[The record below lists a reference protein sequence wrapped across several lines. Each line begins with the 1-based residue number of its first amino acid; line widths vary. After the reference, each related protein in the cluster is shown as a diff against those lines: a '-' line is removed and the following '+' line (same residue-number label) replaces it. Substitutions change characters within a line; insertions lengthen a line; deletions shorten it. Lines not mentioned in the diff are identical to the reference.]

1 MEDDLSHE
9 LDQAAYGRHGA
20 DPPKEAVAIGRKMCI
35 LVTNAWQSAD
45 ATREPIESSWT
56 TIAETV
62 DQRVANRSTAIP
74 RQHGRMTVCQRILL
88 FIILLLLAALVLEG
102 ALHLNLFHRFLDW
115 LFDPLI
121 HRQ

>member
-1 MEDDLSHE
+1 MEDDLRHE
-9 LDQAAYGRHGA
+9 LSQAAHGRRGA

-35 LVTNAWQSAD
+35 LATDARQSAD
-45 ATREPIESSWT
+45 AAREPIEPSWT

-62 DQRVANRSTAIP
+62 DQRIANRSPAIQ

-88 FIILLLLAALVLEG
+88 CIIVLLLTALLLEG

-115 LFDPLI
+115 LFDSLI
-121 HRQ
+121 HRR